1 MKQLFFTNKS
11 LPNFHIEINS
21 QGVKVWVSLNIEFK
35 MKKYL
40 SPNNIFK
47 SNKML
52 VYALRKQINTVNTI
66 TINKAHEELLNK
78 AMINC
83 RIAKQKALE
92 SEIIILKNKINN

>member
-1 MKQLFFTNKS
+1 MKQLFFTNNS
-11 LPNFHIEINS
+11 LPNFHLEINA
-21 QGVKVWVSLNIEFK
+21 QGAKVWVSLNIEPQ
-35 MKKYL
+35 MKKHL

-66 TINKAHEELLNK
+66 TINKAHEELLNR

-83 RIAKQKALE
+83 RIAKQKVLE
-92 SEIIILKNKINN
+92 SEISLLKQKSF